1 MSVIVII
8 KVPGDVAKARA
19 TFEAQSDFLN
29 RTSQRGQAA
38 GALHHKFAAG
48 EGEIVV
54 VDEWSSREAFEQFF
68 ADPSIAEFMA
78 DAGASGPPVVEF
90 YEALE
95 TAGVF

>member
-1 MSVIVII
+1 VSVIVII

-29 RTSQRGQAA
+29 QTGQRGQAA

-54 VDEWSSREAFEQFF
+54 IDEWRSREEFEQFF
-68 ADPSIAEFMA
+68 ADPSIAQFMA

-90 YEALE
+90 YEAIE
-95 TAGVF
+95 SAGVF

>member
-19 TFEAQSDFLN
+19 TFAAQSDFLKQ
-29 RTSQRGQAA
+29 TSQRAQAA

-54 VDEWSSREAFEQFF
+54 IDEWRSREAFEQFF
-68 ADPSIAEFMA
+68 ADPSIAQFMA

-90 YEALE
+90 YEAFE
-95 TAGVF
+95 SAGDF